1 MKNRQI
7 WSHCFRLL
15 QEVVR
20 AHACAK
26 VRHGHAHR
34 SRSRPAPVARPPLSS
49 FLVLQNSSYAKR
61 QSTKNGF
68 LSRFPFFWLY
78 NSLFASTFVFLCLMH
93 SSSLCTTFT
102 WVLMFNICFHT
113 VYVSF
118 TFSAYSKAF
127 LLSKYSRQWYQS
139 TLVCCVKLFTS
150 STLSPSLSLSLFSL
164 YLSISL
170 CVSVHPSPL
179 HLSIFKLHLILSV
192 AAAGAVAV
200 FPFIALKCLS
210 NLFKRKLK
218 AVVSLSLHL
227 SLSLR
232 GFFCPFS

>member
-1 MKNRQI
+1 M
-7 WSHCFRLL
+7 
-15 QEVVR
+15 
-20 AHACAK
+20 
-26 VRHGHAHR
+26 
-34 SRSRPAPVARPPLSS
+34 
-49 FLVLQNSSYAKR
+49 Y
-61 QSTKNGF
+61 
-68 LSRFPFFWLY
+68 LSRFLPIQKPFSYLSIHVNDINPLLFVVS
-78 NSLFASTFVFLCLMH
+78 NSLLLLP
-93 SSSLCTTFT
+93 SL
-102 WVLMFNICFHT
+102 
-113 VYVSF
+113 
-118 TFSAYSKAF
+118 
-127 LLSKYSRQWYQS
+127 
-139 TLVCCVKLFTS
+139 
-150 STLSPSLSLSLFSL
+150 PLSLSLFSL

>member
-1 MKNRQI
+1 M
-7 WSHCFRLL
+7 
-15 QEVVR
+15 
-20 AHACAK
+20 
-26 VRHGHAHR
+26 
-34 SRSRPAPVARPPLSS
+34 
-49 FLVLQNSSYAKR
+49 Y
-61 QSTKNGF
+61 
-68 LSRFPFFWLY
+68 LSRFLPIQKPF
-78 NSLFASTFVFLCLMH
+78 S
-93 SSSLCTTFT
+93 
-102 WVLMFNICFHT
+102 
-113 VYVSF
+113 
-118 TFSAYSKAF
+118 
-127 LLSKYSRQWYQS
+127 
-139 TLVCCVKLFTS
+139 
-150 STLSPSLSLSLFSL
+150 
-164 YLSISL
+164 YLSIHVNDINPLLFVVSNSLLLLPSLPLSLSL

>member
-26 VRHGHAHR
+26 FRHGHAHR

-127 LLSKYSRQWYQS
+127 LLSKK
-139 TLVCCVKLFTS
+139 VFTS
-150 STLSPSLSLSLFSL
+150 MISIHSCLLCQTLYFFYPLSLSLSLSLSSL
-164 YLSISL
+164 YI
-170 CVSVHPSPL
+170 
-179 HLSIFKLHLILSV
+179 
-192 AAAGAVAV
+192 
-200 FPFIALKCLS
+200 
-210 NLFKRKLK
+210 
-218 AVVSLSLHL
+218 SLSLSVCQCIQAPCIYQ
-227 SLSLR
+227 SLNCIS
-232 GFFCPFS
+232 FFPLLPLVPLQSFPLLLLNV